1 MRRFPAA
8 ILVVA
13 ALALFGCATHET
25 PTNYRGWERP
35 VIVRGDGIEA
45 VVIPSLGRIMDLR
58 RPGEKDGVLW
68 QNPDLRGEAV
78 RPDADTWTNFGGDK
92 TWPAPEARWMKN
104 AAGKWMPP
112 KVFDQS
118 RLTARLTEEGLLLES
133 PVDVLSGVRFTRL
146 IRPAGHHTLAVTTT
160 YTKVQGDP
168 VTIAVWIVTQLSEPR
183 VIATT
188 ANARGNPIN
197 VGFGTLKGVEIEKGL
212 VFWKRFPDVCAKIG
226 TSGRALVWVGDRHT
240 LLIRSTPGEPG
251 DLGADEANHAEIYVN
266 PDPLRYVELETV
278 GHLRTLRVGESTAC
292 TNHYRLDDVRE
303 GEAPKAA
310 ARRLLEAAK

>member
-1 MRRFPAA
+1 MTR
-8 ILVVA
+8 
-13 ALALFGCATHET
+13 LAVLLLAGVLAGCATRET
-25 PTNYRGWERP
+25 STNYRGWERP

-45 VVIPSLGRIMDLR
+45 VVIPSIGRIMDLR

-78 RPDADTWTNFGGDK
+78 RPEAETWTNFGGDK
-92 TWPAPEARWMKN
+92 TWPAPESRWMKN
-104 AAGKWMPP
+104 AAGQWMPP

-133 PVDVLSGVRFTRL
+133 PVDALSGVRFTRL
-146 IRPAGHHTLAVTTT
+146 IRPAGRRTLAVTTT

-168 VTIAVWIVTQLSEPR
+168 VQIAVWVVTQLAEPR

-188 ANARGNPIN
+188 ANPVGNPVN
-197 VGFGTLKGVEIEKGL
+197 LGFGKVKGVEIERGV
-212 VFWKRFPDVCAKIG
+212 VFWKRFPDVCAKLG
-226 TSGRALVWVGDRHT
+226 TTGRALAWVGDRHT
-240 LLIRSTPGEPG
+240 LLITSVPGEPTG
-251 DLGADEANHAEIYVN
+251 VFAGEGNRAELYVN
-266 PDPLRYVELETV
+266 PDPLPYVELETL

-292 TNHYRLDDVRE
+292 TNFYRLDDVRA

-310 ARRLLEAAK
+310 ARRLLESAR